1 MKANN
6 NKAGEKGERKVR
18 ELLITI
24 RNTLYLTS
32 SKAVIA
38 FIIAVLTIF
47 SASQFLDV
55 LCLYT
60 EEKPYVVN
68 AFTQGPRF
76 NYRESEPF
84 REEVKNALT
93 HILDYALRYQ
103 EPDGFKSPDSIRF
116 HIEEETANC
125 EKQIKTVLAILDYE
139 TKHNE
144 VKDEY
149 LENGFVTKKD
159 DGSYSIEEDKIT
171 AYYKKQYDDLIE
183 SYKCIDE
190 GYGEAVNYIKNLDGV
205 VYAVFDSEKN
215 RLISNAPVSTKEQAQ
230 KYFSSLENCLM
241 VFDSKN
247 PYYVPGP
254 LQDLFTVVQELG
266 SNYEQSFDIFVS
278 FSGGLV
284 FNDAC
289 RGIESKYESVFSLV
303 ARHMAFG
310 VAIAAIGLVLV
321 FLLLRLSGRREYKGA
336 PKYALADKLPNI
348 LHVSVHLLIAA
359 SMFYLVEDSVYL
371 ILNPHL
377 NTSWLTIEPEY
388 LKLRAEICSAI
399 FVMFMLA
406 AVCCIKR
413 HYLHKTLLTNT
424 LVYKLIQKAKRRK
437 KK

>member
-1 MKANN
+1 MESIN
-6 NKAGEKGERKVR
+6 NKTGEKSERKSR
-18 ELLITI
+18 ELFITV
-24 RNTLYLTS
+24 RNALYLTS
-32 SKAVIA
+32 SKAFIA
-38 FIIAVLTIF
+38 FMIAVLTLF

-68 AFTQGPRF
+68 AFVQGPRF

-84 REEVKNALT
+84 KEEVRNALT

-103 EPDGFKSPDSIRF
+103 DPDGFESPDSIRF
-116 HIEEETANC
+116 HIEEETGNC
-125 EKQIKTVLAILDYE
+125 EKQIRTVLDILDYE

-149 LENGFVTKKD
+149 FKNGFVTKKD
-159 DGSYSIEEDKIT
+159 DGSYSIHEDKIT
-171 AYYKKQYDDLIE
+171 AYYKKQYDNLIE
-183 SYKCIDE
+183 SYKRIDE
-190 GYGEAVNYIKNLDGV
+190 GYNEAVTYIENLDGV
-205 VYAVFDSEKN
+205 VYAVFDAGKDC
-215 RLISNAPVSTKEQAQ
+215 LVSNAPVSTKEQAQ

-254 LQDLFTVVQELG
+254 LRNLFTVVEELG
-266 SNYEQSFDIFVS
+266 DNYTQSFDIYIS
-278 FSGGLV
+278 FQGGLV

-303 ARHMAFG
+303 ARHMALG
-310 VAIAAIGLVLV
+310 VTLAAIGLILV
-321 FLLLRLSGRREYKGA
+321 FLLLHLSGRREYKGA
-336 PKYALADKLPNI
+336 PKYALSDKLPNI
-348 LHVSVHLLIAA
+348 LHVSVHLLIAG
-359 SMFYLVEDSVYL
+359 SMFYLIEDSVYL

-377 NTSWLTIEPEY
+377 NTTWLTIQPDY
-388 LKLRAEICSAI
+388 FKLRAEICSAI

-424 LVYKLIQKAKRRK
+424 LVYKLIQKAKNRK

>member
-1 MKANN
+1 METKN
-6 NKAGEKGERKVR
+6 NKTGEKGERKSR
-18 ELLITI
+18 ELFITI
-24 RNTLYLTS
+24 RNALYLTS
-32 SKAVIA
+32 SKAFIA
-38 FIIAVLTIF
+38 FMIAVLTLF

-60 EEKPYVVN
+60 EEKPYVIN
-68 AFTQGPRF
+68 SFTQGPRF

-84 REEVKNALT
+84 KEEVRNALT

-103 EPDGFKSPDSIRF
+103 DPSGFESPYTISL
-116 HIEEETANC
+116 HIEEETGNC
-125 EKQIKTVLAILDYE
+125 EKQINTTLDILDYE
-139 TKHNE
+139 ISHNE

-149 LENGFVTKKD
+149 IQNGFVLKND
-159 DGSYSIEEDKIT
+159 NGSYSIDKEKIT
-171 AYYKKQYDDLIE
+171 AHYKKQYNDLIE
-183 SYKCIDE
+183 SYKRIDK
-190 GYGEAVNYIKNLDGV
+190 GYNEAVTYIENLDGV
-205 VYAVFDSEKN
+205 VYAVFDAEKE
-215 RLISNAPVSTKEQAQ
+215 RLVSNAPVSTKEQAQ

-254 LQDLFTVVQELG
+254 LKDLFSIVQELG
-266 SNYEQSFDIFVS
+266 SNYNQSFDICIS

-303 ARHMAFG
+303 ARHMTLGA
-310 VAIAAIGLVLV
+310 ALAAIGLVLV
-321 FLLLRLSGRREYKGA
+321 FLLLHLSGRREYKGA

-359 SMFYLVEDSVYL
+359 SMFYLVEDSVFL

-377 NTSWLTIEPEY
+377 NTSWLTIDPEY
-388 LKLRAEICSAI
+388 FKLRAEICSAI
-399 FVMFMLA
+399 FVLFMLA

-424 LVYKLIQKAKRRK
+424 LVYKLIQKAKNRK